1 MIISASFKTDI
12 PAFYADWFVNRLAA
26 GFCRTTNPWG
36 GQTYEIPLTPD
47 AVDAFVLWTR
57 NITPLADRLPRIA
70 AVAPFCVQYTVTGYP
85 RAIESSTVPAER
97 AVDAI
102 GALRRAFGA
111 RAVVWRYDPVLLTSL
126 TPAGWHRKNFAA
138 LATAL
143 RGLVDE
149 VVISFAH
156 VYRKTRRNLDAAAAQ
171 AGFGWR
177 DPETAEKRDLAATL
191 ADIAAANDMAL
202 TVCAQADYVPPGAG
216 LARCIDADRLSDIA
230 GRPLAAPVK
239 GNRPDCLCNA
249 SRDIGAY
256 DTCPHGCRYCYAVS
270 SHETAKARYAA
281 HDPDGAFLFAPK
293 KASAAQANQ
302 ASSARR
308 MPENIQR

>member
-1 MIISASFKTDI
+1 MIVSASYKTDI

-57 NITPLADRLPRIA
+57 NIAPLADRLPRVA

-85 RAIESSTVPAER
+85 RAIESSTVAADR
-97 AVDAI
+97 AVAAI
-102 GALRRAFGA
+102 GDLRRRFGP
-111 RAVVWRYDPVLLTSL
+111 RAVVWRYDPVLITSL
-126 TPAGWHRKNFAA
+126 TPADWHRANFAG
-138 LATAL
+138 LAAAL
-143 RGLVDE
+143 RGAVDE
-149 VVISFAH
+149 VAISFAH
-156 VYRKTRRNLDAAAAQ
+156 VYRKTRRNLDAAAAR

-177 DPETAEKRDLAATL
+177 DPETGEKRDLAAALT
-191 ADIAAANDMAL
+191 AIAAENDMAL
-202 TVCAQADYVPPGAG
+202 TVCAQADLVPPGAAP
-216 LARCIDADRLSDIA
+216 ARCVDAGRLADIA
-230 GRPLAAPVK
+230 GRPLTAPVR
-239 GNRPDCLCNA
+239 GNRPDCLCHA

-270 SHETAKARYAA
+270 SHETAKRRYAA
-281 HDPDGAFLFAPK
+281 HDPRGAFLFPPGNPAP
-293 KASAAQANQ
+293 ARPGQ